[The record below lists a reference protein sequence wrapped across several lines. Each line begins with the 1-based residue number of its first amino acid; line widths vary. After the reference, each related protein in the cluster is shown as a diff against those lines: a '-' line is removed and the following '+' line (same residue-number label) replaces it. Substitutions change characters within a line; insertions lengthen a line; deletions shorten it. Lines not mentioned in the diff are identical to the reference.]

1 MNLPKSISI
10 IISNEKFLN
19 YLFNR
24 NHFIGAAKYSSIFID
39 NSIEPDLVSLI
50 SQLNQFPVKYET
62 VNTAS
67 IYKTELIT
75 KISITGPINIDNMNS
90 ILLKTFWIYKH
101 TSCVLEFITLSVVK

>member
-24 NHFIGAAKYSSIFID
+24 NHFIGAAKYSSIFND
-39 NSIEPDLVSLI
+39 NSLEPDLVYLI
-50 SQLNQFPVKYET
+50 SQLKQFPIKYDT

-75 KISITGPINIDNMNS
+75 KISITGPINLNSTNS

-101 TSCVLEFITLSVVK
+101 TSGVLEFLTLSVVK